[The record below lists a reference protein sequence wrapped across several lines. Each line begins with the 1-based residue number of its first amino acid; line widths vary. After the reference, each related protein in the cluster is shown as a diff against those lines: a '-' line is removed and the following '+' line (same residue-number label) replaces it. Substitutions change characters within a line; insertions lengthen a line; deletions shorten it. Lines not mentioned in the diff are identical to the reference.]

1 MLREDALPE
10 MSSVACCLGGG
21 FPAKDKAWL
30 FRRTNAGCVFLAKA
44 VWKWH
49 KQRMCFHATIS
60 GAILP
65 IWSKTAY
72 DEVMLRCARIG
83 FKP

>member
-1 MLREDALPE
+1 MI
-10 MSSVACCLGGG
+10 
-21 FPAKDKAWL
+21 
-30 FRRTNAGCVFLAKA
+30 RRAVFLAELCES
-44 VWKWH
+44 WH
-49 KQRMCFHATIS
+49 KQAMCFHATNS

-72 DEVMLRCARIG
+72 DEVMLHCARIG

>member
-1 MLREDALPE
+1 MKNVDFFHYGQSIPVLA
-10 MSSVACCLGGG
+10 
-21 FPAKDKAWL
+21 
-30 FRRTNAGCVFLAKA
+30 AGAQS
-44 VWKWH
+44 WH
-49 KQRMCFHATIS
+49 IRVMCFHATIS

-65 IWSKTAY
+65 VWSKTAY

>member
-1 MLREDALPE
+1 LPAAWAAQL
-10 MSSVACCLGGG
+10 SV
-21 FPAKDKAWL
+21 KDKPGL
-30 FRRTNAGCVFLAKA
+30 IHRTNAVCVFLAK
-44 VWKWH
+44 VPWKWH

-72 DEVMLRCARIG
+72 DEVMLHCARIG